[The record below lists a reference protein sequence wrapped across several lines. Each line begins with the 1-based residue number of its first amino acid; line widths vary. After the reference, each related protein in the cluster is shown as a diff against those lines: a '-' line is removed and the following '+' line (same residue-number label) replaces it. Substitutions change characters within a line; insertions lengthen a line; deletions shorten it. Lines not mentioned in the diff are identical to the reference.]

1 MISRYLNCSVLL
13 AITFF
18 FTGCGKGTVP
28 NKGEEVIPDKDED
41 PKEELPGKYT
51 NPVFEPI
58 LADPTVARDP
68 NTGIFYAIG
77 TSDNWGDG
85 KGHRLMPVLK
95 SPDMVNWT
103 IVGNAFLSKPTWK
116 TDRASESSLWAG
128 DLVKV
133 NGMYHLYYS
142 YSAWAD
148 ANPAIGLATS
158 PSPAVQFVDQG
169 KLFFS
174 SEVGVPNSIDPLY
187 WEEGDKK
194 YLFWGSYSNSAN
206 QGTYGI
212 ELSADGRSVPDLT
225 KKFKI
230 AAGDF
235 EAVVLHKRD
244 GYYYFFGSRGHCC
257 DGAASDY
264 HVRIARSTS
273 LQGPYLDKNGKD
285 IRERGNGTVFLQ
297 GNAVYAGP
305 GHNARLITDDEGT
318 DWLIYHAIDKEKSK
332 VSSGATRRVLML
344 DKVTWTDGWPV
355 IEGSSPSVTEKPAP
369 VFKKK

>member
-1 MISRYLNCSVLL
+1 MRNRHFKYGILL
-13 AITFF
+13 AITACLI
-18 FTGCGKGTVP
+18 GCAKGSSP
-28 NKGEEVIPDKDED
+28 DNKEEKPPEPEEE
-41 PKEELPGKYT
+41 PKEEVSGNYT

-68 NTGIFYAIG
+68 STGIFYAIG
-77 TSDNWGDG
+77 TSDDWGDG

-95 SPDMVNWT
+95 STDLVNWT
-103 IVGNAFLSKPTWK
+103 IVGDAFISKPAWK
-116 TDRASESSLWAG
+116 KERAAESSLWAG
-128 DLVKV
+128 DLAKV

-158 PSPAVQFVDQG
+158 PSPAAPFADQG
-169 KLFFS
+169 KLFFT
-174 SEVGVPNSIDPLY
+174 SEIGVPNSIDPLY
-187 WEEGDKK
+187 WEEGEKK
-194 YLFWGSYSNSAN
+194 YLFWGSYSNASN

-212 ELSADGRSVPDLT
+212 ELSADGKSVPDLS

-257 DGAASDY
+257 DGAASTY
-264 HVRIARSTS
+264 HVRIARSTT
-273 LQGPYLDKNGKD
+273 LAGPYLDKDGKD
-285 IRERGNGTVFLQ
+285 IRERGNGTLFLQ
-297 GNAVYAGP
+297 GNDMYAGP
-305 GHNARLITDDEGT
+305 GHNARLIADDEGT
-318 DWLIYHAIDKEKSK
+318 DWFIYHAIDKEKAK

>member
-1 MISRYLNCSVLL
+1 MRNRHLKYGILL
-13 AITFF
+13 AITVCFL
-18 FTGCGKGTVP
+18 GCGKASS
-28 NKGEEVIPDKDED
+28 PDKKDETPPE
-41 PKEELPGKYT
+41 PKEEPKEEVPGNYT

-68 NTGIFYAIG
+68 STGIFYAIG
-77 TSDNWGDG
+77 TSDDWGDG
-85 KGHRLMPVLK
+85 KGHRLMPTLK
-95 SPDMVNWT
+95 STDLVNWT
-103 IVGNAFLSKPTWK
+103 IVGDAFISKPTWK
-116 TDRASESSLWAG
+116 KEREKESSLWAG
-128 DLVKV
+128 DLARV
-133 NGMYHLYYS
+133 NGMYYLYYS

-158 PSPAVQFVDQG
+158 PSPSVPFVDQG
-169 KLFFS
+169 KLFFT

-187 WEEGDKK
+187 WEEGEKK
-194 YLFWGSYSNSAN
+194 YLFWGSYSNASN

-212 ELSADGRSVPDLT
+212 ELSSDGRSVPDLS

-257 DGAASDY
+257 DGAASTY
-264 HVRIARSTS
+264 HVRIARSTT
-273 LQGPYLDKNGKD
+273 LAGPYLDKSGKD

-297 GNAVYAGP
+297 GNEVYAGP
-305 GHNARLITDDEGT
+305 GHNARLIADDEGT
-318 DWLIYHAIDKEKSK
+318 DWFIYHAIDKEKAK

-355 IEGSSPSVTEKPAP
+355 IEGNSPSVTEKPAP